1 MERFEPKA
9 TSIPTAREA
18 EIEYLFDMIAELAKL
33 ARRIGEVGV
42 AIHLEAI
49 LAARR
54 AVALR
59 ESA

>member
-1 MERFEPKA
+1 MERFEA
-9 TSIPTAREA
+9 IVTSTPTAREA
-18 EIEYLFDMIAELAKL
+18 EVEYLFDMITELARL
-33 ARRIGEVGV
+33 ARRTGEPGV

-54 AVALR
+54 AVAMK